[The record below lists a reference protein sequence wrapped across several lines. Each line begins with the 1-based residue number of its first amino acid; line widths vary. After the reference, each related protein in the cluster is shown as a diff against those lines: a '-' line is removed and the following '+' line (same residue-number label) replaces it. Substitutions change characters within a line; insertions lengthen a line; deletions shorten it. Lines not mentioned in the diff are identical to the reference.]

1 MQTVFNKRWFKRSLG
16 EIELDSIYPDKN
28 RDNKKDQGHNHPSF
42 TTNMPNPK
50 NLIGVT
56 ESES

>member
-1 MQTVFNKRWFKRSLG
+1 MRWFKRSLG